1 MSSKIKNSHCFFEKV
16 YANLFSKL
24 PPMVTGGLTILPLS
38 IKPPLAIITPSF
50 GIPRFFPDT
59 VFLSERHPWVV
70 LPRYLFKQ
78 VAVAVPRSLLRVPSV
93 RQPAVPTV
101 RLDLPGRAVGELF
114 APFVALRDS
123 IFPAHFFGKCG
134 TAPWPLT
141 GPSSVSENRVRHHA
155 S

>member
-70 LPRYLFKQ
+70 LPRYLFKE
-78 VAVAVPRSLLRVPSV
+78 VAGAVPRSLLRVPSV
-93 RQPAVPTV
+93 R
-101 RLDLPGRAVGELF
+101 
-114 APFVALRDS
+114 
-123 IFPAHFFGKCG
+123 
-134 TAPWPLT
+134 
-141 GPSSVSENRVRHHA
+141 
-155 S
+155 